1 MSSASTP
8 PFGTQIIGRTEK
20 ALNAILDR
28 LLDGS
33 SLTEPQWVTLTLTVA
48 SDGTVDRD
56 ELISRVAGALKVT
69 DAEAQARIDELAAAQ
84 LVDVPD
90 DPASPVPVTARGLEL
105 QSRIRTE
112 VGEITERLW
121 GDLPADDL
129 ATAGRVL
136 STVLARANDELA
148 HHSD

>member
-1 MSSASTP
+1 MSSTP
-8 PFGTQIIGRTEK
+8 AFGTQIIGRTEK

-33 SLTEPQWVTLTLTVA
+33 NLTEPQWVTLTLTVM
-48 SDGTVDRD
+48 SGGTVDRD
-56 ELISRVAGALKVT
+56 ELIGRVAGALKVT
-69 DAEAQARIDELAAAQ
+69 DADAAARVDELAAAH

-90 DPASPVPVTARGLEL
+90 DPGSPVQATDTGREL

-112 VGEITERLW
+112 VGEITQRLW
-121 GDLPADDL
+121 GDLPAEDL

-136 STVLARANDELA
+136 STVLDRANDELA
-148 HHSD
+148 RH